1 MGARKEDWWSINALV
16 GSTHMTPSYDASVS
30 NSFRFYHYSST
41 LWRRI
46 NEFLPTIIQAMGIF
60 SWQIHL
66 SRPIVNGPRL
76 ANCTIIDRY
85 EASDQLSGNCSTNKG
100 NSTHKPL
107 ILVMNSSGV
116 FTNLFEHIFS
126 QFLSHSAHRT
136 PNFMNPQFQFPQFKV
151 LQSILFS
158 F

>member
-1 MGARKEDWWSINALV
+1 M
-16 GSTHMTPSYDASVS
+16 
-30 NSFRFYHYSST
+30 
-41 LWRRI
+41 

-107 ILVMNSSGV
+107 ILVTNSSDV
-116 FTNLFEHIFS
+116 FTNFFHQFFSINSYQFE
-126 QFLSHSAHRT
+126 QLKKE
-136 PNFMNPQFQFPQFKV
+136 N
-151 LQSILFS
+151 
-158 F
+158 

>member
-1 MGARKEDWWSINALV
+1 M
-16 GSTHMTPSYDASVS
+16 
-30 NSFRFYHYSST
+30 
-41 LWRRI
+41 

-107 ILVMNSSGV
+107 ILLTNSSDV
-116 FTNLFEHIFS
+116 FTDFVHDF
-126 QFLSHSAHRT
+126 F
-136 PNFMNPQFQFPQFKV
+136 
-151 LQSILFS
+151 
-158 F
+158 